1 MRLSIFR
8 MPAKL
13 CLPYFIAL
21 FPGVFM
27 NTAALR
33 EQIQKAQQHE
43 AESGLLTRQLEN
55 QLPHLHR
62 AIQLPEADANGVLT
76 RFVAAYIE
84 EVPDLL
90 DAANEV
96 AREAGIESQVKPVL
110 KIAEQYFLQPP
121 AIMAGHVG
129 LDSLLDEA
137 YLAHRFVE
145 EVNDLYIK
153 HLGQPLIPLD
163 MTVANLIAHQ
173 LIGEEFANQLDEAV
187 HHAVDE
193 MLNDESFALESVEAY
208 REQLKSLATEAAW
221 KRWPCLSRTLGIELE
236 LDQQA

>member
-1 MRLSIFR
+1 
-8 MPAKL
+8 
-13 CLPYFIAL
+13 
-21 FPGVFM
+21 M

-43 AESGLLTRQLEN
+43 KDTGLLTRQLESK
-55 QLPHLHR
+55 LPHLHP
-62 AIQLPEADANGVLT
+62 AIQLPEADAQGVLA

-96 AREAGIESQVKPVL
+96 AREAGIESQIKPVL

-121 AIMAGHVG
+121 AIMAGHIG
-129 LDSLLDEA
+129 LDGLLDEA

-153 HLGQPLIPLD
+153 HFGQPLIPLD

-173 LIGEEFANQLDEAV
+173 LIGEGFANQLDEAV
-187 HHAVDE
+187 HHAIDE

-208 REQLKSLATEAAW
+208 REKLSSPDTGAAW
-221 KRWPCLSRTLGIELE
+221 KRWPCMSRRLGVELE
-236 LDQQA
+236 LDQPAA

>member
-1 MRLSIFR
+1 
-8 MPAKL
+8 
-13 CLPYFIAL
+13 
-21 FPGVFM
+21 M

-33 EQIQKAQQHE
+33 EQIQKAKKHE
-43 AESGLLTRQLEN
+43 KETGLLTRQLESK
-55 QLPHLHR
+55 LPHLHP

-76 RFVAAYIE
+76 RFVAAYID

-96 AREAGIESQVKPVL
+96 AKEAGIESQIKPVL

-121 AIMAGHVG
+121 AIMSGHVG

-153 HLGQPLIPLD
+153 HFGQPLIPLD

-187 HHAVDE
+187 HHAIDE
-193 MLNDESFALESVEAY
+193 MLNDDSFALESVEAY
-208 REQLKSLATEAAW
+208 RDKLSSPATGAAW
-221 KRWPCLSRTLGIELE
+221 KRWPCMGRRLGVGLE
-236 LDQQA
+236 LDQPAA

>member
-1 MRLSIFR
+1 
-8 MPAKL
+8 
-13 CLPYFIAL
+13 
-21 FPGVFM
+21 M

-43 AESGLLTRQLEN
+43 AETGQLTRQLEA
-55 QLPHLHR
+55 QLPNLHR
-62 AIQLPEADANGVLT
+62 AIQLPDANANDVLA
-76 RFVAAYIE
+76 RFVAAYIQ

-96 AREAGIESQVKPVL
+96 AREAGIESQIKPVL

-121 AIMAGHVG
+121 TIMAGHVG

-153 HLGQPLIPLD
+153 HFGQPLIPLD

-173 LIGEEFANQLDEAV
+173 LIGETFANQLDEVV
-187 HHAVDE
+187 HHTFDE
-193 MLNDESFALESVEAY
+193 MLNDETFALESVETY
-208 REQLKSLATEAAW
+208 REKLSSPETGAAW
-221 KRWPCLSRTLGIELE
+221 KRWPCMSRRLGVGLE
-236 LDQQA
+236 LDQPAA

>member
-1 MRLSIFR
+1 
-8 MPAKL
+8 
-13 CLPYFIAL
+13 
-21 FPGVFM
+21 M

-43 AESGLLTRQLEN
+43 AETGLLTRQLESK
-55 QLPHLHR
+55 LPHLHPS
-62 AIQLPEADANGVLT
+62 IQLPDADAKGVLT
-76 RFVAAYIE
+76 RFVAAYID
-84 EVPDLL
+84 EVPELL

-96 AREAGIESQVKPVL
+96 AREAGIESQIKPVL
-110 KIAEQYFLQPP
+110 TIAEQYFLQPP
-121 AIMAGHVG
+121 AIMTGHVG

-153 HLGQPLIPLD
+153 HFGQPLIPLD

-187 HHAVDE
+187 HHAIDE
-193 MLNDESFALESVEAY
+193 MLHEESFALESVEAY
-208 REQLKSLATEAAW
+208 REKLSSPDTGVAW
-221 KRWPCLSRTLGIELE
+221 KRWPCMSRRLGVGLELE
-236 LDQQA
+236 A

>member
-1 MRLSIFR
+1 
-8 MPAKL
+8 
-13 CLPYFIAL
+13 
-21 FPGVFM
+21 M

-43 AESGLLTRQLEN
+43 AETGLLTRQLESK
-55 QLPHLHR
+55 LPHLHP
-62 AIQLPEADANGVLT
+62 AIQLPQTDTNGVLT

-96 AREAGIESQVKPVL
+96 AREAGIESQIKPVL
-110 KIAEQYFLQPP
+110 KIAEQYFVQPP
-121 AIMAGHVG
+121 DIMIGHVG

-173 LIGEEFANQLDEAV
+173 LIGESFANQLDEVV
-187 HHAVDE
+187 HHAIDE
-193 MLNDESFALESVEAY
+193 MLDDESFALESVETY
-208 REQLKSLATEAAW
+208 REKLASPDTGAAW
-221 KRWPCLSRTLGIELE
+221 KRWPCMGRRLGVGLE
-236 LDQQA
+236 LDQPAA

>member
-1 MRLSIFR
+1 
-8 MPAKL
+8 
-13 CLPYFIAL
+13 
-21 FPGVFM
+21 M

-33 EQIQKAQQHE
+33 EQIQTAQQHE
-43 AESGLLTRQLEN
+43 KDTGLLTRQLESK
-55 QLPHLHR
+55 LPHLHPS
-62 AIQLPEADANGVLT
+62 IQLPEADANGVLT
-76 RFVAAYIE
+76 RFVAAYID

-96 AREAGIESQVKPVL
+96 AREAGIESQIKPVL

-153 HLGQPLIPLD
+153 HFGQPLIPLD

-187 HHAVDE
+187 HHTVDK
-193 MLNDESFALESVEAY
+193 MLDDESFALESVEAY
-208 REQLKSLATEAAW
+208 REQLKSPDTEAAW
-221 KRWPCLSRTLGIELE
+221 KRWPCLSRQLGVELA
-236 LDQQA
+236 LDQPA

>member
-1 MRLSIFR
+1 
-8 MPAKL
+8 
-13 CLPYFIAL
+13 
-21 FPGVFM
+21 M

-33 EQIQKAQQHE
+33 EQIQKARQTENQT
-43 AESGLLTRQLEN
+43 GRLKRQLEAK
-55 QLPHLHR
+55 LPHLHS
-62 AIQLPEADANGVLT
+62 AIQLPDANREEALT
-76 RFVAAYIE
+76 SFVTAYID
-84 EVPDLL
+84 EVPDML

-96 AREAGIESQVKPVL
+96 AREAGIESQIKPVL

-153 HLGQPLIPLD
+153 HFGQPLIPLD

-187 HHAVDE
+187 HHAIDE
-193 MLNDESFALESVEAY
+193 MLNEESFALESVEAY
-208 REQLKSLATEAAW
+208 REKLSSPDTGAAW
-221 KRWPCLSRTLGIELE
+221 KRWPCMSRRLGVGLE
-236 LDQQA
+236 LDQPAA

>member
-1 MRLSIFR
+1 
-8 MPAKL
+8 
-13 CLPYFIAL
+13 
-21 FPGVFM
+21 M

-33 EQIQKAQQHE
+33 EQIQKARQTE
-43 AESGLLTRQLEN
+43 NETGRLKRQLEAK
-55 QLPHLHR
+55 LPHLHS
-62 AIQLPEADANGVLT
+62 AIQLPDANREDALT
-76 RFVAAYIE
+76 SFVTAYID
-84 EVPDLL
+84 EVPDML

-96 AREAGIESQVKPVL
+96 AREAGIESQIKPVL

-121 AIMAGHVG
+121 VG

-173 LIGEEFANQLDEAV
+173 LLGEDFANQLDEVV
-187 HHAVDE
+187 HHAIDE
-193 MLNDESFALESVEAY
+193 MLDDESFALESVEAY
-208 REQLKSLATEAAW
+208 RDKLSSPDTGAAW
-221 KRWPCLSRTLGIELE
+221 KRWPCMGRRLGVGLE
-236 LDQQA
+236 LDQPAA